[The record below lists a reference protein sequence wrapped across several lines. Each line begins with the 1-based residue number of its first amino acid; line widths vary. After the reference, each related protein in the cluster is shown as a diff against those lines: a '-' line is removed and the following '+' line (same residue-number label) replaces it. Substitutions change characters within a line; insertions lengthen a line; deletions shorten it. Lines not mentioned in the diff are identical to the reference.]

1 MEKIYNLGTK
11 VVMKKP
17 HACGTNEWVITRVGV
32 DIKLKCINCNREIMM
47 DRLEFEKKLRRII
60 NEEDKKD

>member
-47 DRLEFEKKLRRII
+47 DRLEYEKKLRRII
-60 NEEDKKD
+60 NEKD

>member
-17 HACGTNEWVITRVGV
+17 HACGTNEWIITRVGV

-60 NEEDKKD
+60 NEKD

>member
-17 HACGTNEWVITRVGV
+17 HACGTHECVITRVGV
-32 DIKLKCINCNREIMM
+32 DIKLKCINCNRVIMLP
-47 DRLEFEKKLRRII
+47 RVGFNKKIKKVIENEKKEI
-60 NEEDKKD
+60 